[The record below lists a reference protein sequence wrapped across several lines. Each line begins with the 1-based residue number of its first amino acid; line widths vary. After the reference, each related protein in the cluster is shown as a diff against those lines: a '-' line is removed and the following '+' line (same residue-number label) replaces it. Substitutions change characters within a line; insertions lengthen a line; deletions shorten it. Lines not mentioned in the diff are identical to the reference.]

1 MRTRELCYPQI
12 KWTLESK
19 HIVGHLCIKGNVQ
32 YKKSIRESK
41 TFVIIVILFFFFD
54 PFPKRTIFQHA
65 IKQQKKINDL
75 AIIMI
80 CILCRVF
87 ATVTT

>member
-1 MRTRELCYPQI
+1 MYKRKCTIQKVNQGIKNICNDCY
-12 KWTLESK
+12 
-19 HIVGHLCIKGNVQ
+19 
-32 YKKSIRESK
+32 
-41 TFVIIVILFFFFD
+41 TFLFFFD

-80 CILCRVF
+80 CILYRVF
-87 ATVTT
+87 ATVTA